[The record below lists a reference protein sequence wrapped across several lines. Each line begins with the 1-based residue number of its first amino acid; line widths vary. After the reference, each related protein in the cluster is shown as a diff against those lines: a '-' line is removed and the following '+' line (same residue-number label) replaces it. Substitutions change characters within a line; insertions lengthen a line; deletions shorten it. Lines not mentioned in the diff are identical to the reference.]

1 MAGKSLGTLTIDLIA
16 KVGGFVQGMDKA
28 ERASQKWSAQVKK
41 DAKEVGASI
50 VAIGAAAATAAVGI
64 GAAGLA
70 VVKNTAQQVTEAD
83 RWAKSLKMSTQDL
96 LAWQYA
102 AEQAGLTGDNI
113 ADIFKDINDK
123 VGDAVLN
130 KSGEAAQALDTLGL
144 SAEKLSQ
151 QSPDKQLLAI
161 SSALQKIPSQA
172 GKTNI
177 LESLGNDLSKM
188 LPLLDNNNE
197 KLKQFIQLS
206 KDFGIAP
213 PQEDIDNLVKVNQ
226 FFQDIETSA
235 RGLKM
240 EIASGLAKV
249 DLSPLQDGL
258 DDIRDV
264 FTDPAIL
271 QGLSDLVGE
280 AISLAGVVGR
290 IAGGLGA
297 IATYTRS
304 RIGAVSGNYN
314 AADES
319 DIAQRIEFLN
329 KRGDQS
335 KEQKDE
341 LEFLSKRLQFLRAI
355 KSSMTPE
362 EVERGAK
369 GLSSLLSDMGL
380 SPTDNNYKLG
390 KGESN
395 QKITT
400 KSYPTDNAFKS
411 RLLDLQ
417 KQAALI
423 ETTGKKTAEVTELEK
438 VNFDITSGNLKALSE
453 AQKEQLRY
461 AAKIIDSKKEEL
473 RLNQENA
480 KLAEFVSGLDRQN
493 KIIRQGYDNDLAGR
507 SLGLKDRSRM
517 RELNNIQQDFEYK
530 QADLLKQYQSGDI
543 TKSLY
548 ESETDALKS
557 SLEERLQI
565 QEDYYH
571 ESDGLRN
578 DWESGISSALS
589 DFADSSSDYYQ
600 QAADAMTSILGSATD
615 SISEHLYDVI
625 SGTESMGEAIKGIFS
640 DLGKSVI
647 KALVDMAAQWIVYQG
662 VQMLVNKSAQAS
674 AIPSMIA
681 NAQATALQAQLAA
694 FASTAAIPIV
704 GPGLAPAAMAAA
716 AAITEPMVAAISAA
730 SLSGMA
736 HDGID
741 AVPETGTWLLQKG
754 ERVTTAATSAKLD
767 ATLDRVANQSTVG
780 GTIYSPTI
788 NIPINGNPS
797 DATLALV
804 RKAADEGAER
814 GYRKAVNS
822 VASGQGDLHKA
833 LMGKTTSGRK
843 IS

>member
-28 ERASQKWSAQVKK
+28 ERSSQKWREQVKK
-41 DAKEVGASI
+41 DAKEVSSSI
-50 VAIGAAAATAAVGI
+50 IAVGAAAATAAVGI

-70 VVKNTAQQVTEAD
+70 IVKNTAQQVTEAD

-96 LAWQYA
+96 LSWQYA

-144 SAEKLSQ
+144 SAQKLAQ
-151 QSPDKQLLAI
+151 QSPDKQLMAI
-161 SSALQKIPSQA
+161 SEALQKIPTQA

-188 LPLLDNNNE
+188 LPLFDNNNE

-206 KDFGIAP
+206 KDFGVAP

-249 DLSPLQDGL
+249 DLTPLQDGL

-264 FTDPAIL
+264 FTDPAVL

-329 KRGDQS
+329 KRGNQS

-341 LEFLSKRLQFLRAI
+341 LDFLTKRLQFLRAI
-355 KSSMTPE
+355 KSSLTPE
-362 EVERGAK
+362 EVDKGAN
-369 GLSSLLSDMGL
+369 GLTSLLSDMGIQP
-380 SPTDNNYKLG
+380 PTGDDYKLG

-395 QKITT
+395 QKVTT
-400 KSYPTDNAFKS
+400 KSNPTENAFKS

-438 VNFDITSGNLKALSE
+438 VNFDITSGNLKKLSE
-453 AQKEQLRY
+453 GQKEQLRT
-461 AAKIIDSKKEEL
+461 AAKILDSKKEEL

-480 KLAEFVSGLDRQN
+480 KVAEYVSDLERQN
-493 KIIRQGYDNDLAGR
+493 KLVRQGFDNQIVGR
-507 SLGLKDRSRM
+507 YSGSRERSRM
-517 RELNNIQQDFEYK
+517 QDNNDIQQDFASRQEE
-530 QADLLKQYQSGDI
+530 LLNQFQSGDI
-543 TKSLY
+543 DKSLY
-548 ESETDALKS
+548 DKKKEALQN
-557 SLEERLQI
+557 SLNERLRI
-565 QEDYYH
+565 QEKHYKKLD
-571 ESDGLRN
+571 ELQNDGVAGFV
-578 DWESGISSALS
+578 SGISDQAAAYSNLYANMQQVGAQTFSSLTDMVINWAETGKLNAQDFAATFIQSVGAALLQYAAAQVAMAALS
-589 DFADSSSDYYQ
+589 AFTA
-600 QAADAMTSILGSATD
+600 
-615 SISEHLYDVI
+615 
-625 SGTESMGEAIKGIFS
+625 
-640 DLGKSVI
+640 
-647 KALVDMAAQWIVYQG
+647 WIG
-662 VQMLVNKSAQAS
+662 V
-674 AIPSMIA
+674 PY
-681 NAQATALQAQLAA
+681 
-694 FASTAAIPIV
+694 V
-704 GPGLAPAAMAAA
+704 GPVVAPTQAIAAA
-716 AAITEPMVAAISAA
+716 AAAGVFMTAIGSA
-730 SLSGMA
+730 LHGQA

-741 AVPETGTWLLQKG
+741 SVPETGTWLLQKG
-754 ERVTTAATSAKLD
+754 ERVTTAKTSAKLD
-767 ATLDRVANQSTVG
+767 ATLDRVANQSTG
-780 GTIYSPTI
+780 GGAIYSPTI

-833 LMGKTTSGRK
+833 LMGKTNSGRK

>member
-28 ERASQKWSAQVKK
+28 ERSSQKWREQVKK
-41 DAKEVGASI
+41 DAKEVSSSI
-50 VAIGAAAATAAVGI
+50 IAVGAAAATAAVGI

-70 VVKNTAQQVTEAD
+70 IVKNTAQQVTEAD

-96 LAWQYA
+96 LSWQYA

-144 SAEKLSQ
+144 SAQKLAQ
-151 QSPDKQLLAI
+151 QSPDKQLMAI
-161 SSALQKIPSQA
+161 SEALQKIPTQA

-188 LPLLDNNNE
+188 LPLFDNNNE

-206 KDFGIAP
+206 KDFGVAP

-249 DLSPLQDGL
+249 DLTPLQDGL

-264 FTDPAIL
+264 FTDPAVL

-329 KRGDQS
+329 KRGNQS

-341 LEFLSKRLQFLRAI
+341 LDFLTKRLQFLRAI
-355 KSSMTPE
+355 KSSLTPE
-362 EVERGAK
+362 EVDKGAN
-369 GLSSLLSDMGL
+369 GLTSLLSDMGIQP
-380 SPTDNNYKLG
+380 PTGDDYKLG

-395 QKITT
+395 QKVTT
-400 KSYPTDNAFKS
+400 KSNPTENAFKS

-438 VNFDITSGNLKALSE
+438 VNFDITSGNLKKLSE
-453 AQKEQLRY
+453 GQKEQLRT
-461 AAKIIDSKKEEL
+461 AAKILDSKKEEL

-480 KLAEFVSGLDRQN
+480 KVAEYVSDLERQN
-493 KIIRQGYDNDLAGR
+493 KLVRQGFDNQIVGR
-507 SLGLKDRSRM
+507 YSGSRERSRM
-517 RELNNIQQDFEYK
+517 QDNNDIQQDFASRQEE
-530 QADLLKQYQSGDI
+530 LLNQFQSGDI
-543 TKSLY
+543 DKSLY
-548 ESETDALKS
+548 DKKKEALQN
-557 SLEERLQI
+557 SLNERLRI
-565 QEDYYH
+565 QEEHYKKLY
-571 ESDGLRN
+571 ELQNDGVAGFV
-578 DWESGISSALS
+578 SGISDQAAAYSNLYANMQQVGAQTFSSLTDMVINWAETGKLNAQDFAATFIQSVGAALLQYAAAQVAMAALS
-589 DFADSSSDYYQ
+589 AFTA
-600 QAADAMTSILGSATD
+600 
-615 SISEHLYDVI
+615 
-625 SGTESMGEAIKGIFS
+625 
-640 DLGKSVI
+640 
-647 KALVDMAAQWIVYQG
+647 WIG
-662 VQMLVNKSAQAS
+662 V
-674 AIPSMIA
+674 PY
-681 NAQATALQAQLAA
+681 
-694 FASTAAIPIV
+694 V
-704 GPGLAPAAMAAA
+704 GPVVAPTQAIAAA
-716 AAITEPMVAAISAA
+716 AAAGVFMTAIGSA
-730 SLSGMA
+730 LHGQA

-741 AVPETGTWLLQKG
+741 SVPETGTWLLQKG
-754 ERVTTAATSAKLD
+754 ERVTTAKTSAKLD
-767 ATLDRVANQSTVG
+767 ATLDRVANQSTG
-780 GTIYSPTI
+780 GGAIYSPNI

-797 DATLALV
+797 DATVALV
-804 RKAADEGAER
+804 RKAAAEGAER

-822 VASGQGDLHKA
+822 VTTGQGDLHRA
-833 LMGKTTSGRK
+833 LMVKTNSGRK
-843 IS
+843 IR

>member
-16 KVGGFVQGMDKA
+16 RTGGFVQGMDKA
-28 ERASQKWSAQVKK
+28 ERSSQKWRDNVKK
-41 DAKEVGASI
+41 DAAAVGSALAA
-50 VAIGAAAATAAVGI
+50 VGTAAAAAAI
-64 GAAGLA
+64 GVSAAGIAL
-70 VVKNTAQQVTEAD
+70 VKNTSEQITETD

-96 LAWQYA
+96 LSWQFA
-102 AEQAGLTGDNI
+102 AEKAGLTGDNI

-144 SAEKLSQ
+144 SAEKLAQ

-188 LPLLDNNNE
+188 LPLFDNNNE

-249 DLSPLQDGL
+249 DLTPLQDGL

-264 FTDPAIL
+264 FTDPAVL

-329 KRGDQS
+329 KRGNQS

-341 LEFLSKRLQFLRAI
+341 LDFLTKRLQFLRAI

-362 EVERGAK
+362 QVDRGAK
-369 GLSSLLSDMGL
+369 GLTSLLSDMGIDP
-380 SPTDNNYKLG
+380 SKENDYKLG
-390 KGESN
+390 KNESN
-395 QKITT
+395 QKQPEKKDTSAAKLQNAYKAVEQSYLQQIALVDQLTGKTKDATEVEKLHFDLVSGRLVGINKEQQIRLEGLASEVDKYNALSKFRDLQDELLTPEEKLLKTT
-400 KSYPTDNAFKS
+400 KERFEVLKDIQGMKGISPEEYKKAAKAISKASFSDEPKFS
-411 RLLDLQ
+411 GLDPMFGGESGEL
-417 KQAALI
+417 
-423 ETTGKKTAEVTELEK
+423 KKV
-438 VNFDITSGNLKALSE
+438 DD
-453 AQKEQLRY
+453 AQKEQEKWYQNQLDLLEQNRQ
-461 AAKIIDSKKEEL
+461 ARSDLNEEWD
-473 RLNQENA
+473 A
-480 KLAEFVSGLDRQN
+480 
-493 KIIRQGYDNDLAGR
+493 
-507 SLGLKDRSRM
+507 
-517 RELNNIQQDFEYK
+517 RELELKKKHQDEMNNLDAARNQLMLSSVVDGLGSMV
-530 QADLLKQYQSGDI
+530 DLTRTAFGEQSG
-543 TKSLY
+543 
-548 ESETDALKS
+548 
-557 SLEERLQI
+557 
-565 QEDYYH
+565 
-571 ESDGLRN
+571 
-578 DWESGISSALS
+578 
-589 DFADSSSDYYQ
+589 
-600 QAADAMTSILGSATD
+600 
-615 SISEHLYDVI
+615 
-625 SGTESMGEAIKGIFS
+625 
-640 DLGKSVI
+640 
-647 KALVDMAAQWIVYQG
+647 VY
-662 VQMLVNKSAQAS
+662 K
-674 AIPSMIA
+674 
-681 NAQATALQAQLAA
+681 AA
-694 FASTAAIPIV
+694 FAVQKAAAIAQSVIAIQQ
-704 GPGLAPAAMAAA
+704 GIAMAAA
-716 AAITEPMVAAISAA
+716 NPFPYNLAAMASVAASTAGIVSNIAA
-730 SLSGMA
+730 VGMA

-754 ERVTTAATSAKLD
+754 ERVVTANTSAKLD
-767 ATLDRVANQSTVG
+767 ATLNRVAQQSTSGNQISQEFNFNV
-780 GTIYSPTI
+780 
-788 NIPINGNPS
+788 NGDPS
-797 DATLALV
+797 DAQIAMMK
-804 RKAADEGAER
+804 KAAADGAKM
-814 GYRKAVNS
+814 GYQKAVNS
-822 VASGQGDLHKA
+822 VITGQGDLHKA
-833 LMGKTTSGRK
+833 LMTKTNSGRK
-843 IS
+843 IG

>member
-28 ERASQKWSAQVKK
+28 ERSSQKWRDQVKK
-41 DAKEVGASI
+41 DAKEVSSSI
-50 VAIGAAAATAAVGI
+50 IAVGAAAATAAVGI

-70 VVKNTAQQVTEAD
+70 IVKNTAQQVTEAD

-96 LAWQYA
+96 LSWQYA

-144 SAEKLSQ
+144 SAQKLAQ
-151 QSPDKQLLAI
+151 QSPDKQLMAI
-161 SSALQKIPSQA
+161 SEALQKIPTQA

-188 LPLLDNNNE
+188 LPLFDNNNE

-206 KDFGIAP
+206 KDFGVAP

-258 DDIRDV
+258 DSIHDV

-297 IATYTRS
+297 IASYTRS
-304 RIGAVSGNYN
+304 RVGAVSGNYDS
-314 AADES
+314 ADEN
-319 DIAQRIEFLN
+319 DIKQRIEFIN
-329 KRGDQS
+329 KRGNKS

-341 LEFLSKRLQFLRAI
+341 LDFLNKRLQFLRAI
-355 KSSMTPE
+355 KSSLTPE
-362 EVERGAK
+362 EVEKGAN
-369 GLSSLLSDMGL
+369 GLTSLLSDMGIQP
-380 SPTDNNYKLG
+380 PTGDDYKLG

-395 QKITT
+395 QKVTT
-400 KSYPTDNAFKS
+400 KSNPTENAFKS

-438 VNFDITSGNLKALSE
+438 INFDITSGNLKKLSE
-453 AQKEQLRY
+453 AQKNQLRD
-461 AAKIIDSKKEEL
+461 AAKILDSKKEAL

-480 KLAEFVSGLDRQN
+480 KVAEYVSDLERQN
-493 KIIRQGYDNDLAGR
+493 KLVRQGFDNQIVGR
-507 SLGLKDRSRM
+507 YSGSLERSR
-517 RELNNIQQDFEYK
+517 LQDNNDIQQDFASRQEE
-530 QADLLKQYQSGDI
+530 LLNQFQSGDI
-543 TKSLY
+543 DKSLY
-548 ESETDALKS
+548 DKKKEALQN
-557 SLEERLQI
+557 SLSERLRI
-565 QEDYYH
+565 QEEHYKKLD
-571 ESDGLRN
+571 ELQKDGVAGFV
-578 DWESGISSALS
+578 SGISDQAAAYSNLYANMQQVGAQTFSSLTDMVINWAETGKLNAQDFAATFIQSVGAALLQYAAAQVAMAALS
-589 DFADSSSDYYQ
+589 AFTA
-600 QAADAMTSILGSATD
+600 
-615 SISEHLYDVI
+615 
-625 SGTESMGEAIKGIFS
+625 
-640 DLGKSVI
+640 
-647 KALVDMAAQWIVYQG
+647 WIG
-662 VQMLVNKSAQAS
+662 VPYVG
-674 AIPSMIA
+674 PVV
-681 NAQATALQAQLAA
+681 
-694 FASTAAIPIV
+694 ASTQAI
-704 GPGLAPAAMAAA
+704 AAA
-716 AAITEPMVAAISAA
+716 AAAGVFMTAIGSA
-730 SLSGMA
+730 LHGQA

-741 AVPETGTWLLQKG
+741 SVPETGTWLLQKG
-754 ERVTTAATSAKLD
+754 ERVTTAKTSAKLD
-767 ATLDRVANQSTVG
+767 ATLDRVANQSTG
-780 GTIYSPTI
+780 GGAIYSPNI

-797 DATLALV
+797 DATVALV
-804 RKAADEGAER
+804 RKAAAEGAER

-822 VASGQGDLHKA
+822 VTTGQGDLHRA
-833 LMGKTTSGRK
+833 LMVKTNSGRK
-843 IS
+843 IR

>member
-1 MAGKSLGTLTIDLIA
+1 MAGKSLGTLTIDLVA
-16 KVGGFVQGMDKA
+16 KVGGFVSGMDKA
-28 ERASQKWSAQVKK
+28 ERSSQKWRDQVKK
-41 DAKEVGASI
+41 DAKEVSSSI
-50 VAIGAAAATAAVGI
+50 IAVGAAAATAAVGI

-70 VVKNTAQQVTEAD
+70 IVKNTAQQVTEAD

-96 LAWQYA
+96 LSWQYA

-144 SAEKLSQ
+144 SAQKLAQ
-151 QSPDKQLLAI
+151 QSPDKQLMAI
-161 SSALQKIPSQA
+161 SEALQKIPTQA

-188 LPLLDNNNE
+188 LPLFDNNNE

-206 KDFGIAP
+206 KDFGVAP

-235 RGLKM
+235 RSLKM

-249 DLSPLQDGL
+249 DLTPLQDGL

-264 FTDPAIL
+264 FTDPAVL

-329 KRGDQS
+329 KRGNQS

-341 LEFLSKRLQFLRAI
+341 LDFLTKRLQFLRAI

-362 EVERGAK
+362 QVDRGAK
-369 GLSSLLSDMGL
+369 GLTSLLSDLGIDT
-380 SPTDNNYKLG
+380 SKDNDFSLG

-395 QKITT
+395 QNQPKT
-400 KSYPTDNAFKS
+400 KPKSNPTDNAFKN

-438 VNFDITSGNLKALSE
+438 INFDITSGNLKKLSE
-453 AQKEQLRY
+453 AQKEQLRT
-461 AAKIIDSKKEEL
+461 AAKALDSKKEEL

-480 KLAEFVSGLDRQN
+480 RVAEYVSGLERQN
-493 KIIRQGYDNDLAGR
+493 KLVQQGFDNEIVGR
-507 SLGLKDRSRM
+507 YSGGRERSRM
-517 RELNNIQQDFEYK
+517 QDNNDIKQDFAYQQD
-530 QADLLKQYQSGDI
+530 DLLNQLQSGDI
-543 TKSLY
+543 DQSLY
-548 ESETDALKS
+548 DKKKEALQNSLDERLKIQEEYYKKQDELQNDGAAGFISGLATQIEASMDLYTNMQQVGAQAFS
-557 SLEERLQI
+557 SLTDMI
-565 QEDYYH
+565 I
-571 ESDGLRN
+571 
-578 DWESGISSALS
+578 DWAETGKLNVK
-589 DFADSSSDYYQ
+589 DFASTFLQSV
-600 QAADAMTSILGSATD
+600 GSTLLSYA
-615 SISEHLYDVI
+615 
-625 SGTESMGEAIKGIFS
+625 
-640 DLGKSVI
+640 
-647 KALVDMAAQWIVYQG
+647 AAQVAMAGLQAFTAMIG
-662 VQMLVNKSAQAS
+662 VPFVGPEIAGPA
-674 AIPSMIA
+674 AIAATAAAGVLAIGVG
-681 NAQATALQAQLAA
+681 TALQGQ
-694 FASTAAIPIV
+694 
-704 GPGLAPAAMAAA
+704 
-716 AAITEPMVAAISAA
+716 
-730 SLSGMA
+730 A

-741 AVPETGTWLLQKG
+741 SVPETGTWLLQKG
-754 ERVTTAATSAKLD
+754 ERVTTAKTSAKLD
-767 ATLDRVANQSTVG
+767 ATLDRVANQSTG
-780 GTIYSPTI
+780 GGAIYSPTI